1 MRVAKVIIAV
11 VVSVL
16 ATFAVSVGT
25 ASASGD
31 GMPFNGKVTSEH

>member
-1 MRVAKVIIAV
+1 MSVARAVIAV
-11 VVSVL
+11 MVSVL

-31 GMPFNGKVTSEH
+31 GMPFNGKVTSQQ